1 MLWLTHC
8 SPLWWSQNWITGLF
22 GNFSQTAE
30 WFCWCIKIQNAAI
43 WMILLMHTNINA
55 AIWMILLMHTN
66 INAAIWMILLIHT
79 NINAAILM
87 ILLMHANIYNV
98 VVTFRQRVFSR
109 FLSFKPGVTIY
120 ISKHWCF
127 GTMLSIYIHFKT
139 FSTLWYLYLY
149 IHIYMFKPDV
159 TTIFISKHF
168 ENIGI
173 YISKRVTFYIHLNFF
188 SLKTLVLW
196 F

>member
-30 WFCWCIKIQNAAI
+30 GFCWCIKIQNAAI

-66 INAAIWMILLIHT
+66 INAAI
-79 NINAAILM
+79 LM
-87 ILLMHANIYNV
+87 ILLMQKNINNG

-109 FLSFKPGVTIY
+109 FLSFKPEVTIY
-120 ISKHWCF
+120 IHFKTFPKHWCF
-127 GTMLSIYIHFKT
+127 GTMLTIYIHFKT

-159 TTIFISKHF
+159 TTIFIWKHF
-168 ENIGI
+168 QNIGI

-188 SLKTLVLW
+188 SLKTLVL
-196 F
+196 